1 MKLTSNDILGEGTEV
16 KKGKVER
23 VKPEKTPKKRW
34 GRKQTEPEPN
44 VDEPDETAT
53 AEENVNVDDVNES
66 VDTDEV
72 VEETEGE
79 TDVDED
85 VSAKGSKLKIVLL
98 VLAAVIGFV
107 LIVIGVRG
115 VLGRIHLEQEAQI
128 PIEYDSSYDPVLDA
142 SEENFDQANA
152 ERELGTQPE
161 GEAAVPEGG
170 EPAAN
175 GEAPADGGGIVVE
188 NPENKTS
195 PEEEI
200 ALLKAEIDRLN
211 AEVAN
216 AQNNEAL
223 KDQELNNVKAML
235 DASTARESALQAELD
250 AAKAAADAARTAT
263 EGGNQ

>member
-34 GRKQTEPEPN
+34 GRKQIEPEPN

-53 AEENVNVDDVNES
+53 VEEDMNES
-66 VDTDEV
+66 VETDEV
-72 VEETEGE
+72 VE
-79 TDVDED
+79 DVDEETDADED
-85 VSAKGSKLKIVLL
+85 VPAKGSKLKIVLL

-115 VLGRIHLEQEAQI
+115 VLGRIHLEQEAQT